1 MDLRSEAEVGTIDSI
16 KTIDLLEQNHMST
29 PLPGPGT
36 PLSSQPARDL
46 VPRRL
51 IVTASVVIFAVRD
64 WSLWVLLREGPWGPP
79 MRIVLG
85 SESVTDAV
93 DRTMEALLMWPAK
106 APMIQLKAGWQEQQV
121 YVWGSTEQ
129 GAAVSLIHS
138 VLLRAHH
145 DELRPNLQSHSVP
158 SLHVG
163 WTAVMEIESGQRAL
177 DPEVR
182 PVLQAALHTLRSQ
195 LQRDPEV
202 VLHYLA
208 DMGVYQGLDW
218 WVQDGATGKETRPMS
233 ILKEPATGDGTLTLA
248 EAALLYRAFFPAD
261 EQIDLSNLRRRFL
274 ATNRLEPLDEERPV
288 RGRELDWRRV
298 SRAYRY
304 QAQGE

>member
-1 MDLRSEAEVGTIDSI
+1 MNTS
-16 KTIDLLEQNHMST
+16 ST
-29 PLPGPGT
+29 DRPDT
-36 PLSSQPARDL
+36 AVASQPARDDA
-46 VPRRL
+46 PRRL

-138 VLLRAHH
+138 LLLRAYR
-145 DELRPNLQSHSVP
+145 DELRPNLHSHPIP
-158 SLHVG
+158 SLRVE
-163 WTAVMEIESGQRAL
+163 WTPVMEIESGQRAL
-177 DPEVR
+177 DPAVR

-202 VLHYLA
+202 VLRYLA
-208 DMGVYQGLDW
+208 DMGVSQGMDW
-218 WVQDGATGKETRPMS
+218 WGQEGKAFANKETRPMG
-233 ILKEPATGDGTLTLA
+233 ILKEPSAGDGILTLA
-248 EAALLYRAFFPAD
+248 EATMLYKAFFPVD

-288 RGRELDWRRV
+288 RGRELDWRRI

-304 QAQGE
+304 HASRE